1 MVYSP
6 QLDVLVVDDDIDCA
20 LAVSLLLQTLGC
32 RSTARYGAQAAIAA
46 ALEVR
51 PELVIVDLAL
61 GSEDGCAVMNSICD
75 VLPIGHRPVMVCLTG
90 RSEDVTETRC
100 LERGFDVFLT
110 KPVAVDAVRE
120 VLAVVTDRQR
130 RRR

>member
-1 MVYSP
+1 MYSP
-6 QLDVLVVDDDIDCA
+6 QLDALVVDDDIDCA

-32 RSTARYGAQAAIAA
+32 RSMARYGAQAAIAS

-61 GSEDGCAVMNSICD
+61 GSEDGCTVMNSIC
-75 VLPIGHRPVMVCLTG
+75 VALPIGHRPMMVCLTG
-90 RSEDVTETRC
+90 RPEVATETRC

-110 KPVAVDAVRE
+110 VAVDAVRE
-120 VLAVVTDRQR
+120 VLAVVTDRQLR
-130 RRR
+130 RR